1 MYKLF
6 DFKCTEGHIV
16 EQLVNGQELTAPI
29 CGVCGRPAHQIFT
42 PAAGRALY
50 FEEGRTRTIQ
60 NLETLGPGNVSNG
73 PVRVSSRKQHQEAMK
88 RAGVTEAGAGMH
100 LKRGQA
106 KGRWI

>member
-16 EQLVNGQELTAPI
+16 EQLVNGQEPTAPI
-29 CGVCGRPAHQIFT
+29 CGVCRSPAHQIFT
-42 PAAGRALY
+42 PTVGRALY

-88 RAGVTEAGAGMH
+88 RAGVCEAGVDVH
-100 LKRGQA
+100 HNHGQA